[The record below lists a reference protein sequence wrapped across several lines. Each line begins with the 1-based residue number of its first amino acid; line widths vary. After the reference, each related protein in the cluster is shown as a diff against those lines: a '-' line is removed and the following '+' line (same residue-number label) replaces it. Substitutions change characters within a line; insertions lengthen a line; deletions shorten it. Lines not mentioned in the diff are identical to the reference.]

1 MLRVYLGLINK
12 RIAMN
17 IFYILVLSPTILS
30 LSLLPIPDNSANA
43 VKKQYDSF
51 SENFL
56 LPQDYD
62 LAQSTPVKQPTEK
75 EMDDMQNSAL
85 FEGDIM
91 GVPDDEDPTMYIQRD
106 LPLGDH
112 DSFEH
117 IFRTPYYSALNL
129 ATYPDKLW
137 TDGRV
142 PYMLEEGMTQSQ
154 RAAIA
159 QAFEE
164 YKTKTCIKFEPRQE
178 YDEDYI
184 YIKRNRGFGCSSY
197 VGRAGG
203 NQTVS
208 LEIGKCFSKGIIA
221 HELMHSIGFFHEHS
235 RTDRDDF
242 VEINEDNIRPGM
254 MRNFEKYPR
263 KIIDP
268 LGMPY
273 DYESVMHYHKLAFSK
288 NGKPTLIPRDNGAE
302 IGQRYKLSDVDAK
315 KINKLYQC
323 MEYSIIKPDIT
334 EESYEKT
341 TKRPKL
347 TKKPE
352 KERYTRWPTKKQTT
366 TYQPPKP
373 ISTTTPE
380 YVIIE
385 ETTTPEIIET
395 SEKEIEEEKT
405 TTESETSTV
414 EVTTTSS
421 STKKEKC
428 ENLNA
433 HCTMWEQLGHCQ
445 HSTKYMKHYCR
456 KSCNFCESTSGEDS
470 SEGSENKVKEIEK
483 NKEIVEKKKVTVEE
497 VSTFAPTTMNPTT
510 KKDKKPSKAC
520 VDKNLFCGY
529 WAKVGECKTESK
541 FMKIFCKKSC
551 HLC

>member
-1 MLRVYLGLINK
+1 
-12 RIAMN
+12 MN
-17 IFYILVLSPTILS
+17 LFYILVLSPTILS
-30 LSLLPIPDNSANA
+30 LSLLPIPDKSADA

-51 SENFL
+51 SEKYL
-56 LPQDYD
+56 LPQDFD
-62 LAQSTPVKQPTEK
+62 LAEMTPVKQPTEK
-75 EMDDMQNSAL
+75 EMDEMQNSQL

-91 GVPDDEDPTMYIQRD
+91 GVPSDEDPTIYLQRD
-106 LPLGDH
+106 LPLEDY
-112 DSFEH
+112 DSYDH
-117 IFRTPYYSALNL
+117 IFSKPYYSSLNL

-137 TDGRV
+137 IDGKV
-142 PYMLEEGMTQSQ
+142 PYMLEEGMTPSQ

-164 YKTKTCIKFEPRQE
+164 YKSKTCIRFEPRTE
-178 YDEDYI
+178 NDEDYI
-184 YIKRNRGFGCSSY
+184 FIKRNRGFGCSSY

-288 NGKPTLIPRDNGAE
+288 NGKPTLIPRDEHVE

-323 MEYSIIKPDIT
+323 MEYSVNKPKPT
-334 EESYEKT
+334 EEILIT
-341 TKRPKL
+341 TTVKSKI

-352 KERYTRWPTKKQTT
+352 KERFTRWPVKKQKTT
-366 TYQPPKP
+366 PP
-373 ISTTTPE
+373 ISTTTFIIPTTSDNT
-380 YVIIE
+380 IIE
-385 ETTTPEIIET
+385 ELTTEKVIETTTKIDETTKNIEIT
-395 SEKEIEEEKT
+395 TKT
-405 TTESETSTV
+405 KSNNID
-414 EVTTTSS
+414 
-421 STKKEKC
+421 KEKC
-428 ENLNA
+428 EDLNA

-456 KSCNFCESTSGEDS
+456 KACNFCENTLPETSAETN
-470 SEGSENKVKEIEK
+470 EKKINEINNNKVNIKVITTSTIKPHK
-483 NKEIVEKKKVTVEE
+483 NNKK
-497 VSTFAPTTMNPTT
+497 T
-510 KKDKKPSKAC
+510 KKGC

-529 WAKVGECKTESK
+529 WAKIGECKTESK
-541 FMKIFCKKSC
+541 FMKIFCKQSC